1 MIFELF
7 LTSNPYEDRV
17 TPELQRETAAQ
28 GVYGEEVLLDLRVA
42 RELPETVQHYNR
54 RIGLRP
60 LPRLFTRP
68 LHQGEGYRHSGKG
81 VPGELT
87 RRGLPT

>member
-1 MIFELF
+1 

-17 TPELQRETAAQ
+17 TPELQRETPAQ
-28 GVYGEEVLLDLRVA
+28 GCEDHGDGEEVLLDLRMA
-42 RELPETVQHYNR
+42 RELPEAVQHHDR

-60 LPRLFTRP
+60 LRGLFARP
-68 LHQGEGYRHSGKG
+68 LHQGERYRRGGKG

-87 RRGLPT
+87 RRDFPP